1 MRKSFILHID
11 SLSILEK
18 MPDEMAGKFIKILN
32 QYNKTGEVPDMD
44 FALEMAVEPFLN
56 QFKRD
61 NDKYKKTVQ
70 RNREKGSLGGRPKVL

>member
-1 MRKSFILHID
+1 
-11 SLSILEK
+11 
-18 MPDEMAGKFIKILN
+18 MAGKFIKILN